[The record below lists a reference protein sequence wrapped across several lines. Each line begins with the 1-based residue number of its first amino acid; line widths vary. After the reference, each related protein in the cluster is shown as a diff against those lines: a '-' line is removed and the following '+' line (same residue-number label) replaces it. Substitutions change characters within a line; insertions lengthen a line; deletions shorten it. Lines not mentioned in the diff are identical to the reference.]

1 MNPSRLND
9 ELAVALTWL
18 TRLPVKFP
26 DSVDQTPPPA
36 MGEGGSAPSLADSA
50 WAFPVVGAMVG
61 TVAAAVYVL
70 IEWTGAPDLLAG
82 VLAIAALTL
91 LTGGLHEDGLADFF
105 DGLGARGGK
114 AEKLAAMRDSRIGA
128 YGVLALIIVLA
139 ARVAAVASVD
149 AAMSLIVICAFSRA
163 TLVHVMLTS
172 RLARPD
178 GAARNAGVPSAE
190 SRKVAAIITFGLLA
204 VWALL
209 SGGILEASIVAL
221 AGGAAAAW
229 ITWRA
234 DRSFGGYTGD
244 VLGAACLISET
255 AMLVALAIVAS

>member
-1 MNPSRLND
+1 MNPTRLNN
-9 ELAVALTWL
+9 ELAVALIWL
-18 TRLPVKFP
+18 TRLPVRFP
-26 DSVDQTPPPA
+26 GSVDQTPPPA
-36 MGEGGSAPSLADSA
+36 KGEGEKTPSLADSA

-61 TVAAAVYVL
+61 TVAATVFVL
-70 IEWTGAPDLLAG
+70 VEWTGAPVLLAG
-82 VLAIAALTL
+82 VLAIATLTL

-105 DGLGARGGK
+105 DGLGARGSK

-128 YGVLALIIVLA
+128 YGVLALIIVFA

-149 AAMSLIVICAFSRA
+149 AAMSLVVICAFSRA

-178 GAARNAGVPSAE
+178 GAARNAGAPSAE

-209 SGGILEASIVAL
+209 SGGILEASIVVL
-221 AGGAAAAW
+221 AGGGAAALT
-229 ITWRA
+229 IRRA